1 MSPAH
6 VRTRGP
12 VRIVGSGLLGASVGL
27 GLRRAGIDVRLS
39 DASPT
44 AERLAVDYG
53 AGRAARG
60 DDDAPALVVVCVPPD
75 VTAHVVAAEL
85 EHWPSAIVTDVA
97 SVKAAPLAELRAR
110 GIDLDRYAG
119 GHPMAGRETG
129 GPLSGR
135 ADLFLGR
142 PWIIARHESTRPE
155 AASAVEAL
163 ALDLGGQPVMLDA
176 AEHDDAVALISHAP
190 QLVASALAARLREDE
205 SGATALAG
213 QGLRDVT
220 RIASS
225 DPTLWVQ
232 ILAANGPRV
241 ARILR
246 AVQGDLDELA
256 GALEDIDGE
265 GSRRAVAELMRAG
278 NEGVARL
285 PGKHGSRRDFTT
297 VTVMID
303 DRPGQLARLFADIG
317 DAGINVEDLR
327 MDHSQGAEIALVDVS
342 VVPEARQRF
351 VEELEARG
359 WRIAQ

>member
-1 MSPAH
+1 MTEH

-27 GLRRAGIDVRLS
+27 GLRRLGVDVRLS
-39 DASPT
+39 DASPS

-53 AGRAARG
+53 AGRAARP

-75 VTAHVVAAEL
+75 VTAQVVAAEL
-85 EHWPSAIVTDVA
+85 ERWPEAIVTDVA
-97 SVKAAPLAELRAR
+97 SVKAAPLEELAALGVDAE
-110 GIDLDRYAG
+110 RYVG

-135 ADLFLGR
+135 ADLFIGR
-142 PWIIARHESTRPE
+142 PWVIARHAATRPE
-155 AASAVEAL
+155 AVRAAEAL
-163 ALDLGGQPVMLDA
+163 ALDLGGQPVLLGA
-176 AEHDDAVALISHAP
+176 VEHDDAVALISHAP
-190 QLVASALAARLREDE
+190 QLIASALAARLLDDE
-205 SGATALAG
+205 LGAAALAG

-246 AVQGDLDELA
+246 AVEADLGALA
-256 GALEDIDGE
+256 GALEDVDAE

-285 PGKHGSRRDFTT
+285 PGKHGRRRDFAT

-303 DRPGQLARLFADIG
+303 DRPGQLARLFTEIG
-317 DAGINVEDLR
+317 DAGINVEDMR
-327 MDHSQGAEIALVDVS
+327 MDHSQGAEIGLVDVS
-342 VVPEARQRF
+342 VVPEVRQRF
-351 VEELEARG
+351 VEELDRRG